1 VAVAK
6 SGVALPAPV
15 AVRGDDGGV
24 AKSYRSVDRDQQFL
38 MPPDMRDWLPAGHL
52 VWFLLDAVAE
62 MDTSAFHARRLR
74 GGAGRAA
81 YDPDMLLTLLIYAY
95 SRGIRS
101 SRQIERLCEVDVAFR
116 VICVSDTPDH
126 TTIARFRAE
135 HESAVAKLFTE
146 VLVLCARAG
155 LARVGVVAVDGTK
168 IAANASPGANRSPD
182 WFRQQV
188 VDMLAEAAVVDEA
201 EDAAFG
207 EARGDETPPEF
218 SDARSRAARIRRC
231 LDELDRER
239 QQAEGDGQQPGRRSA
254 AREARRARAAR
265 RAEQAP
271 RQAEQAARQAEAQ
284 LAATR
289 ARLQQRWDDYHAGQ
303 LAAARGL
310 GKAPDGRPPVPVEEH
325 GAVRRARQ
333 AVDRACARAAAR
345 DQTQRRAETKRS
357 QAPAGSRPAT
367 ALGRGPRRNL
377 TDPDSRLLPTRTG
390 WVQGFNAQLVVSDD
404 HIILATAL
412 TQNPADTVSFLPM
425 MRAAETAAALL
436 GQHRPGPH
444 PDGNADRIGVLL
456 ADAGYASNANL
467 TAKGPDRLIAL
478 GKRRSLV
485 TAAAQAPATGPPPD
499 AGTPREQ
506 MDHRLRTAEG
516 LTAYKRRGATVEP
529 VIGHLK
535 DSVGLRRFSRRGLDA
550 ATAELTFSATVLNLL
565 RLHRILPATA

>member
-1 VAVAK
+1 MRRGDPGLA
-6 SGVALPAPV
+6 GVG
-15 AVRGDDGGV
+15 RDDGGV

-52 VWFLLDAVAE
+52 VWFLLDAVAV

-81 YDPDMLLTLLIYAY
+81 YDPDMLLTLLVYAY

-135 HESAVAKLFTE
+135 HEAAVAELFTE

-168 IAANASPGANRSPD
+168 IAANASPGANRSQD
-182 WFRQQV
+182 WFGQQV
-188 VDMLAEAAVVDEA
+188 KDMLAEAAAVDAA
-201 EDAAFG
+201 EDAASG
-207 EARGDETPPEF
+207 GTRGDQTPPEF
-218 SDARSRAARIRRC
+218 SEASSRAARIRRC
-231 LDELDRER
+231 LDELERER
-239 QQAEGDGQQPGRRSA
+239 QRAGDRQPERRDA
-254 AREARRARAAR
+254 ARQARRARTAR
-265 RAEQAP
+265 EAEQA
-271 RQAEQAARQAEAQ
+271 RQAVEQAEAR
-284 LAATR
+284 LGATR
-289 ARLQQRWDDYHAGQ
+289 ARLQQRWDDYHGAQ
-303 LAAARGL
+303 LAAVRGL

-325 GAVRRARQ
+325 GEVRRARQ
-333 AVDRACARAAAR
+333 AVARARARAGAR
-345 DQTQRRAETKRS
+345 DQAQRRAETKRS
-357 QAPAGSRPAT
+357 LAAARPAN

-390 WVQGFNAQLVVSDD
+390 WVQGFNAQLVVSND

-425 MRAAETAAALL
+425 MRAAQTAAALL
-436 GQHRPGPH
+436 AEHRPS
-444 PDGNADRIGVLL
+444 PDPDSSAERIGVLL

-485 TAAAQAPATGPPPD
+485 TTAAQAPATGPPPE
-499 AGTPREQ
+499 AGNPREQ
-506 MDHRLRTAEG
+506 MDHRLRTEEG
-516 LTAYKRRGATVEP
+516 LTTYKRRGATVEP

-535 DSVGLRRFSRRGLDA
+535 DSVGLRRFSRRGLSA
-550 ATAELTFSATVLNLL
+550 ATAELAFGATVLNLL
-565 RLHRILPATA
+565 RLHRILPATG

>member
-1 VAVAK
+1 
-6 SGVALPAPV
+6 
-15 AVRGDDGGV
+15 
-24 AKSYRSVDRDQQFL
+24 

-52 VWFLLDAVAE
+52 VWFLLDAVAV

-74 GGAGRAA
+74 GGVGRAA

-135 HESAVAKLFTE
+135 HEAAVAKLFTE

-168 IAANASPGANRSPD
+168 IAANASPGANRSRD
-182 WFRQQV
+182 WFDQQV
-188 VDMLAEAAVVDEA
+188 KDMLAEAAAVDAA

-207 EARGDETPPEF
+207 QARGDETPPEF
-218 SDARSRAARIRRC
+218 SEARSRAARIRRC
-231 LDELDRER
+231 LDELERER
-239 QQAEGDGQQPGRRSA
+239 QQAGGDQGQPERRD
-254 AREARRARAAR
+254 
-265 RAEQAP
+265 
-271 RQAEQAARQAEAQ
+271 AARQARRERVAREAEQ
-284 LAATR
+284 ARQAAEQAEARLAATR
-289 ARLQQRWDDYHAGQ
+289 ARLQQRWDDYHGAQ

-310 GKAPDGRPPVPVEEH
+310 GKAPDGRPPVPAEEH
-325 GAVRRARQ
+325 GEVCRARQ
-333 AVDRACARAAAR
+333 SLARARVRAAAR
-345 DQTQRRAETKRS
+345 DQAQRRAETKRS
-357 QAPAGSRPAT
+357 LALAGAGPGN
-367 ALGRGPRRNL
+367 ALARGGRRNL

-390 WVQGFNAQLVVSDD
+390 WVQGFNAQLVVSND

-412 TQNPADTVSFLPM
+412 TQNPADTVSFVPM
-425 MRAAETAAALL
+425 MRAAQTAAALL
-436 GQHRPGPH
+436 AQHRPAPD
-444 PDGNADRIGVLL
+444 PDGGPERIGVLL

-485 TAAAQAPATGPPPD
+485 TAAAQAPATGPPPE

-516 LTAYKRRGATVEP
+516 LSTYKRRGATVEP

-535 DSVGLRRFSRRGLDA
+535 DSVGLRRFSRRGVSA
-550 ATAELTFSATVLNLL
+550 ATAELTFGATVLNLL
-565 RLHRILPATA
+565 RLHRILPATG